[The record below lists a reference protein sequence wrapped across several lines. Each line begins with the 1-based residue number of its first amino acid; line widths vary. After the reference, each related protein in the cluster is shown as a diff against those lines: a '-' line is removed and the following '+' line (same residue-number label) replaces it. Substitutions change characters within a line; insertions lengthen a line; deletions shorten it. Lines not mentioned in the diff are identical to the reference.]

1 MSPPSTR
8 RISNLMKEQSIIV
21 HTDITEMLDN
31 PKNVSL
37 SNCKQMKHKAST
49 KKSHK
54 DPIKKFRTEKY
65 ND

>member
-1 MSPPSTR
+1 
-8 RISNLMKEQSIIV
+8 MKEQSIIV